1 MKKRWISLVLV
12 FVMMLSLL
20 PFGVLAETETPGVVP
35 GFGNDDT
42 GMNQT
47 GGEPGAEVVH
57 EGTGGAWEPGP
68 KGDEDVAVLVYGE
81 ATSKAIAQ
89 KDDAFTTFI
98 NALKSSLQ
106 GILAGET
113 IPDVEMYLVND
124 SLQTYKLT
132 PNAVEDAAFLS
143 SFRMECDGILGWL
156 DDVVKWLQTGFGWLF
171 SGVDTIGDFYKIYG
185 AEDVPEGDYTL
196 MVRSIGRDGYVLRE
210 PNSGSCR
217 VHVGDDHVN
226 YVGYEEP
233 LGKKEFEIDIDWWI
247 IDIDV
252 DLASVEFSLP
262 GVYLSTAEPALE
274 FTSADV
280 GGNALPGTE
289 FLMVNRDETLNLVKA
304 ALKLGKDTF
313 TNAMQEI
320 DNGAF
325 TWEELNILN
334 YDLLKLDQEGQQINL
349 DYEEAFKLIKTYW
362 ALLAA
367 AGDEPLKEFMGTDTD
382 IRIPAV
388 LQTTADENGLVRFS
402 EDSNI
407 TLTWSVE
414 VLLQMAHL
422 VGKEIQEIDDQD
434 ILDVLGNFEDSPILE
449 SILLMV
455 IREAKELM
463 VDGIEMWDDSGK
475 AAKDIVNTYLYPI
488 LQNDHLL
495 EYADWAMELAKY
507 IPFVDISIPEEI
519 DTVMEY
525 LPQHGLL
532 TRKMPAGHYVMLETG
547 VPDGYFRNPLF
558 YTMELIWNTEAKYVY
573 DWCYC
578 SVGNVGLI
586 APYFAEDYYKQ
597 LRELNLNDE
606 ADKVLQFITNGQTEK
621 LFGSDTPV
629 WDIIEGDADM
639 TARALQML
647 VGTLYQV
654 TGQTADQAK
663 AVETLLPY
671 FKASGGT
678 AQNMLKLCDKIVKA
692 NKSVITDKI
701 TKEWKFYTPTTSIR
715 TNAAL
720 KFQAFMKEISNAI
733 VTDDTTITGRVNA
746 RVKDTIDKIVARVDT
761 NNYTEPYVT
770 AVEKAVKSK
779 VSDILS
785 NVLQKAVATIKK
797 DIKAIA
803 KGDPLPIFSWGRKD
817 Q

>member
-1 MKKRWISLVLV
+1 MKKRWISFLLV

-20 PFGVLAETETPGVVP
+20 PLGVLAETVTPGVVTDP
-35 GFGNDDT
+35 VNDDT

-47 GGEPGAEVVH
+47 GGEPGAEVVPW
-57 EGTGGAWEPGP
+57 GSGGAWEPGSE
-68 KGDEDVAVLVYGE
+68 GDEDVAVLVYGE
-81 ATSKAIAQ
+81 AMSKAIA
-89 KDDAFTTFI
+89 KKSSAVTTFI
-98 NALKSSLQ
+98 DALKGSVQ

-124 SLQTYKLT
+124 QLKTYKLT
-132 PNAVEDAAFLS
+132 PNAVKDAAFLS
-143 SFRMECDGILGWL
+143 SFRMKSGGAFGWL
-156 DDVVKWLQTGFGWLF
+156 DDVFKWLEDGIGWLI
-171 SGVDTIGDFYKIYG
+171 SDVDTIGDFYKIYG
-185 AEDVPEGDYTL
+185 ATDVPEGDYSL

-210 PNSGSCR
+210 PEKGIVR

-226 YVGYEEP
+226 YVGYEEF
-233 LGKKEFEIDIDWWI
+233 LGGNDFNFLGI
-247 IDIDV
+247 INGYV
-252 DLASVEFSLP
+252 DFYLP

-289 FLMVNRDETLNLVKA
+289 FLMVDRDETLNLVKA
-304 ALKLGKDTF
+304 ALTLGKDTF

-388 LQTTADENGLVRFS
+388 LQTTADQNGLVRFS

-422 VGKEIQEIDDQD
+422 VGKEIQDIDDHD
-434 ILDVLGNFEDSPILE
+434 IVNVMGNFEDSPILE

-495 EYADWAMELAKY
+495 EYANWAMDLAKY
-507 IPFVDISIPEEI
+507 VPFVDITIPDEI
-519 DTVMEY
+519 HKVMEY

-532 TRKMPAGHYVMLETG
+532 TRKMPTGHYVMLETG
-547 VPDGYFRNPLF
+547 VPDGYFHNPLF
-558 YTMELIWNTEAKYVY
+558 YTMELTWNTDAVGRP
-573 DWCYC
+573 DQWCYC

-597 LRELNLNDE
+597 LRELDLVDE
-606 ADKVLQFITNGQTEK
+606 ADKMLDLITRGQTEK
-621 LFGSDTPV
+621 LFNTYYPV
-629 WDIIEGDADM
+629 YDIIEGDADM
-639 TARALQML
+639 TERALYML
-647 VGTLYQV
+647 AGTLYQV
-654 TGQTADQAK
+654 TGQPADQAK
-663 AVETLLPY
+663 MVSTLLPY
-671 FKASGGT
+671 LHASGGT
-678 AQNMLKLCDKIVKA
+678 AQNMLRLCNKIIKT

-701 TKEWKFYTPTTSIR
+701 TRDWKFYTPTTSIR

-720 KFQAFMKEISNAI
+720 KFKAFMQEVSGAI
-733 VTDDTTITGRVNA
+733 VTDDTINGKVNA
-746 RVKDTIDKIVARVDT
+746 AVKKTIETIVSRVDT
-761 NNYTEPYVT
+761 KNYTEPYVT
-770 AVEKAVKSK
+770 AVENAVKSR
-779 VSDILS
+779 VSSILS
-785 NVLQKAVATIKK
+785 SVLKKAVSTISK
-797 DIKAIA
+797 DIRIIA
-803 KGDPLPIFSWGRKD
+803 KGDPLPIFSWGKKN
-817 Q
+817 